1 MEQMR
6 QEMHKLFLE
15 DPQNPQ
21 VVKVSQS
28 LDKLL
33 NEFNRR
39 KIAQKKK

>member
-1 MEQMR
+1 MR
-6 QEMHKLFLE
+6 QEMYKLFLE

-33 NEFNRR
+33 NEFDRR